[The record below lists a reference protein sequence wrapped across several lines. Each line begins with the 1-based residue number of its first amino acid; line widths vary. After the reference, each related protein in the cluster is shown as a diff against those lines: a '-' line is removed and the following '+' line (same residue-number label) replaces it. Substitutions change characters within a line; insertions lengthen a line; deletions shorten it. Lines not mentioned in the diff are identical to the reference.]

1 MTIVYF
7 VIAVLALAGA
17 GALLWLDHQRSSVA
31 RHQRAV
37 WGDQH
42 EFKFRESDTKLR
54 KVFHRATMNVPD
66 HVEVQDVAFGHYS
79 GAEAAV
85 FDLVD
90 TATVVAVR
98 RSVASSVVVDLR
110 HEDVLAPAE
119 EDVELLGAMGPRV
132 MFSNNLDVARRVCDR
147 RMVALANTTPSYIEV
162 LWNEGNWVLGSMP
175 LTTDT
180 DHLDTG
186 LEVVRR
192 FADLLRVLPPV
203 NDPQDAPD
211 PRDPHGPTR
220 AELADEKTENM
231 RDKQRRA
238 RIAAAGNAPDD
249 EPAPPAPT
257 RAWSAVPDSA
267 PPSSPQPSSPQP
279 GPPSTGGRRMQP
291 MPVRRPSQPPTKAP
305 GGPRPPADPGEGT
318 ATPPPAGGRP
328 ARPYDMPPG
337 TNAPTDRPNR
347 HRRN

>member
-1 MTIVYF
+1 
-7 VIAVLALAGA
+7 
-17 GALLWLDHQRSSVA
+17 
-31 RHQRAV
+31 
-37 WGDQH
+37 
-42 EFKFRESDTKLR
+42 
-54 KVFHRATMNVPD
+54 
-66 HVEVQDVAFGHYS
+66 AFGHYS

-98 RSVASSVVVDLR
+98 RAVASAVVVDLR

-192 FADLLRVLPPV
+192 FA
-203 NDPQDAPD
+203 
-211 PRDPHGPTR
+211 
-220 AELADEKTENM
+220 
-231 RDKQRRA
+231 
-238 RIAAAGNAPDD
+238 
-249 EPAPPAPT
+249 
-257 RAWSAVPDSA
+257 
-267 PPSSPQPSSPQP
+267 
-279 GPPSTGGRRMQP
+279 
-291 MPVRRPSQPPTKAP
+291 
-305 GGPRPPADPGEGT
+305 
-318 ATPPPAGGRP
+318 
-328 ARPYDMPPG
+328 
-337 TNAPTDRPNR
+337 
-347 HRRN
+347 